1 MPKRGLRVA
10 QRPKVATDGEIPV
23 GRHIRDIQPYVAVSS
38 LEAMRGEPNR
48 ESFKIDWNEATVPP
62 SPAVVR
68 AITDFLSNSHH
79 LNLYPVLNSR
89 NLVGRLAEYHG
100 LSEDQ
105 FLVTNG
111 SDDALNTL
119 CSTYLDVDDRV
130 LVVSPTYQH
139 FLVFV
144 QSRGATVEHFYGL
157 DPFQPDIDGL
167 MEKAAQ
173 IQPRMI
179 YLANPNNPTGVMYS
193 VDAIKLLLEAN
204 PTTLIIVDE
213 AYSEFAGQSARQLL
227 YTYSNLVITRTFSKA
242 FGMAGL
248 RIGYTMADAH
258 VISNLRRL
266 FNPKNVNSLAQVGAI
281 AALEDNEWLAWYLSE
296 VEQSKALIT
305 RWFADRDIQCRMT
318 PANFCMVCFDRA
330 PWVVRSLREEGV
342 YVRDRS
348 SMPGLAGF
356 VRYSIG
362 TVTQTQEIL
371 RRTGCV
377 LERMRR

>member
-1 MPKRGLRVA
+1 MPKTGLRVA
-10 QRPKVATDGEIPV
+10 QRPNLEADGGIPV
-23 GRHIRDIQPYVAVSS
+23 AQHIRGIQPYVAVSS
-38 LEAMRGEPNR
+38 LEAMRSEPER

-62 SPAVVR
+62 SPAVSK
-68 AITDFLSNSHH
+68 AITEFLSNSHH
-79 LNLYPVLNSR
+79 LNLYPVLNSQ
-89 NLVGRLAEYHG
+89 NLIGCLADYHG
-100 LSEDQ
+100 LSQEQ

-167 MEKAAQ
+167 IEKAAQ
-173 IQPRMI
+173 VRPRMI

-204 PTTLIIVDE
+204 PTALVIVDE

-248 RIGYTMADAH
+248 RIGYTMADAQ

-266 FNPKNVNSLAQVGAI
+266 FNPKNVNALAQVGAM
-281 AALEDNEWLAWYLSE
+281 AALEDTDWLAWYLSE

-305 RWFADRDIQCRMT
+305 RWFADRNIECRMT
-318 PANFCMVCFDRA
+318 PANFCMVRFERA

-362 TVTQTQEIL
+362 TVAQTEEIL
-371 RRTGCV
+371 RRTGSV